1 MKIAN
6 INRERTFLLN
16 DLRNFN
22 DFFRKDVTLKKR
34 KKKQKAEFLFFK
46 ASFFSL

>member
-22 DFFRKDVTLKKR
+22 DFFRKDVTLKK
-34 KKKQKAEFLFFK
+34 KKEKTKSRVSVF
-46 ASFFSL
+46 